1 MVESL
6 SELIG
11 SESPEMPVPADVVS
25 YSKDVE
31 MEAIKS
37 EVLLGDITG
46 TSSPRVS
53 SSFTPKHDSNFDIS
67 FTDTGMYVWIWW
79 SNLGVVFQIL
89 VVTVSKVWHDIFAG
103 FNNVETVTR
112 FVWSLAPSIPRV
124 PDISDKGNISI
135 YLDCQI
141 LQALSDCV

>member
-11 SESPEMPVPADVVS
+11 SESPEMPMPADVVS

-31 MEAIKS
+31 MEAVKS
-37 EVLLGDITG
+37 EVLLGEITG

-67 FTDTGMYVWIWW
+67 FTDTGMYVWIWVVKSSCGL
-79 SNLGVVFQIL
+79 SNF
-89 VVTVSKVWHDIFAG
+89 SCY
-103 FNNVETVTR
+103 NNCG
-112 FVWSLAPSIPRV
+112 LA
-124 PDISDKGNISI
+124 
-135 YLDCQI
+135 
-141 LQALSDCV
+141 